1 MIMKLYPAVFVLAVL
16 CQACGSEP
24 VRDRV
29 DKLQSARGEWTMD
42 QTDEAIDLYLE
53 GLQRESDLLEQNM
66 EIRRQTDFFSEKK
79 CAREVLEIR
88 RAEIDKA
95 RTDLAEKRARLQS
108 SRH

>member
-1 MIMKLYPAVFVLAVL
+1 MIRKLYPAVFVLAVL

-66 EIRRQTDFFSEKK
+66 EIRRQTDFFSE
-79 CAREVLEIR
+79 
-88 RAEIDKA
+88 
-95 RTDLAEKRARLQS
+95 EK
-108 SRH
+108 

>member
-1 MIMKLYPAVFVLAVL
+1 MIRKLYPAVFVLAVL

-66 EIRRQTDFFSEKK
+66 EIRRQTDFFSEKN

>member
-1 MIMKLYPAVFVLAVL
+1 MIRKLYPAVFVLAVL

-29 DKLQSARGEWTMD
+29 DKLQSARGEWTM
-42 QTDEAIDLYLE
+42 DLYLE

>member
-1 MIMKLYPAVFVLAVL
+1 
-16 CQACGSEP
+16 
-24 VRDRV
+24 
-29 DKLQSARGEWTMD
+29 
-42 QTDEAIDLYLE
+42 
-53 GLQRESDLLEQNM
+53 M

>member
-1 MIMKLYPAVFVLAVL
+1 MIRKLYPADFV
-16 CQACGSEP
+16 
-24 VRDRV
+24 
-29 DKLQSARGEWTMD
+29 
-42 QTDEAIDLYLE
+42 
-53 GLQRESDLLEQNM
+53 
-66 EIRRQTDFFSEKK
+66 SEKN

>member
-1 MIMKLYPAVFVLAVL
+1 MIRKLYPAVFVLAVL

-66 EIRRQTDFFSEKK
+66 EIRRQTDFFRSE
-79 CAREVLEIR
+79 EHTSE
-88 RAEIDKA
+88 
-95 RTDLAEKRARLQS
+95 LQS
-108 SRH
+108 QR